1 MLQIRVN
8 NASVKQLAQVV
19 RYIII
24 SCLFFGNDAVV

>member
-24 SCLFFGNDAVV
+24 SRLFFRNDAVV